1 MNTGSNK
8 RYGHGH
14 GHGAG
19 NDPSH
24 VDARH
29 LTDHTEYRELNFRAI
44 IQFMIV
50 LFAVVGISY
59 VSMYGMMKVFQWEHE
74 ENQATLS
81 PVADTA
87 WNVNVKPH
95 VQAAPHVDL
104 TSYQKVQDSI
114 MEGKAAGVS
123 IEEAIRQVAAE
134 GLPYRR
140 GTATTAPATSAGT
153 DTAAGAASVNSPAS
167 GSTADTTGR

>member
-1 MNTGSNK
+1 MITGSNK

-19 NDPSH
+19 NDPSY

-59 VSMYGMMKVFQWEHE
+59 VSMYGMMKVFQWEHQD
-74 ENQATLS
+74 NQAALS

-87 WNVNVKPH
+87 WNVNVKPN

-104 TSYQKVQDSI
+104 TNYQHIQDSI
-114 MEGKAAGVS
+114 LEGQASGIS
-123 IEEAIRQVAAE
+123 IEEAIRQVATE
-134 GLPYRR
+134 GLPSRR
-140 GTATTAPATSAGT
+140 GQEPAAAPAAPAAAE
-153 DTAAGAASVNSPAS
+153 TAAGA
-167 GSTADTTGR
+167 TADSTGH